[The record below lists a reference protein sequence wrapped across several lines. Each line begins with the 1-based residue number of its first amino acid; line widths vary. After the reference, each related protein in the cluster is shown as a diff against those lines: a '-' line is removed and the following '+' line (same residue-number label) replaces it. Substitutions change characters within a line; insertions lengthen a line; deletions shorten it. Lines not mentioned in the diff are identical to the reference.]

1 MSTTAPRPQ
10 PRLTEVGPRDGLQNE
25 KAVVPLEA
33 KVAFVDALA
42 DAGLRDIETGAFLP
56 AKASP
61 QLADSEQVFARIARK
76 TGVAYSAL
84 VAGEGGLDLALAVK
98 ASKILVAVD
107 ASETHAVKIGRA
119 STAETLARLKP
130 VLAKARAARVPARAV
145 VSFAFWC
152 PYEGLVAPA
161 KVADLVRRLEGLGAT
176 EFSIGD
182 TLGKASP
189 DEVRKLLHVLLK
201 AVAPASVSLHFH
213 NSFGRAV
220 VNALVA
226 WKTFGVS
233 RFDASAGGAGGCP
246 WTPRAAGNVTTE
258 SLVSAF
264 KGAGTDT
271 GIDETK
277 LKAAAAALFAHLGR
291 PAGTRP
297 TAS

>member
-1 MSTTAPRPQ
+1 MTVPRPQ

-33 KVAFVDALA
+33 KVAFIDALA
-42 DAGLRDIETGAFLP
+42 GAGLKDIETGAFLA
-56 AKASP
+56 AKTSP

-76 TGVAYSAL
+76 PGVTYSAL

-98 ASKILVAVD
+98 AGKILVAVD
-107 ASETHAVKIGRA
+107 ASESHAVKIGR
-119 STAETLARLKP
+119 STTGETLARLKP
-130 VLAKARAARVPARAV
+130 VLARARAARVPARAV
-145 VSFAFWC
+145 VSFAVWC
-152 PYEGLVAPA
+152 PYEGLVSPA
-161 KVADLVRRLEGLGAT
+161 KVAELARRLEGLGAT

-201 AVAPASVSLHFH
+201 TVAPASVSLHFH

-220 VNALVA
+220 VNSLVA

-233 RFDASAGGAGGCP
+233 RFDGSAGGAGGCP
-246 WTPRAAGNVTTE
+246 WTPRAAGNVSTE

-264 KGAGTDT
+264 KGAGADT
-271 GIDETK
+271 GVDETK
-277 LKAAAAALFAHLGR
+277 LKAASAALFTHLGR